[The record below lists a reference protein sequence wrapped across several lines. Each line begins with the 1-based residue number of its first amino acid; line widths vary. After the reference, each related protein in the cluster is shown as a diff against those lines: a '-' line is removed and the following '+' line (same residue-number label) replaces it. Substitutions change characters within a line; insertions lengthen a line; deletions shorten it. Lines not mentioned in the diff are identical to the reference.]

1 MPLTIGAHLGPYEIL
16 APLGAGGMGEV
27 YRARDSRL
35 GRDVAIKV
43 LPEHHAAS
51 PEVRARFEREARA
64 VSSLNHPNICSLFD
78 VGSQDGTDY
87 LVMEMLEGETLAHR
101 LERGAL
107 PAAELLRIGMQI
119 SDALDKAHRAGL
131 VHRDLKPGN
140 VMLTKTGAKLLDFG
154 LARAVSAPGGAGSAT
169 SLPTMTRPLTAEGSL
184 VGTFQYMSP
193 EQLEGKEADARSD
206 LWALGLTLYEMA
218 TGRRAFEGASTAS
231 LIGSIMRDQ
240 PRPMSELQPLAPPAL
255 DRVVRQC
262 LAKDPDERI
271 QSAHDVM
278 LQLQWVAEGGSQAG
292 VPAPVAAR
300 RRGREALA
308 WTVAGVA
315 ALAALTLGA
324 VLVLRRPAAPRVTR
338 HVIGLPREATNMG
351 WPRLSPDGRMLAF
364 VAADSSGTPRI
375 WIRRLDMLEAHP
387 LAGTEDAGRPYWS
400 PDSKYLAYAAGDK
413 LRKIAVEGGPSITIG
428 DTPHGYDGTWGA
440 KDVILFDGADADSI
454 RGISATGGVLKP
466 MTRLD
471 RSKGERSHAW
481 PSFLPDGRHFLFVTN
496 PNIQAQSMIKLG
508 TLGSFEAKTL
518 GKTDGRVEYAAPGY
532 LVFMIEGTLM
542 AQRFDPGSLSTRGE
556 PFPLVENVSIGAGSG
571 NFTTSADGTLAY
583 RVEQATVKSQLL
595 WFGRD
600 GRPLGDAGPPGAYR
614 DLALSSDE
622 TRLAIS
628 VVDARTNKE
637 DIWIRDLARGT
648 TSRLTFETGDEIY
661 PTWAPDGKRLAFASD
676 QSGAG
681 MYTYIRDAS
690 GVGATD
696 SLPRSE
702 GSERPR
708 DWSRDG
714 RTLVTEYLVGSTSW
728 DLWAYDLAGDRKR
741 TAVVQSAFPDRRA
754 RLSPDGRWLAY
765 NSPESG
771 RQEVYVIGFPGGGG
785 KWQVSINGGQNPCW
799 RADGQE
805 IFYRAPDL
813 AIMAVPVKT
822 SPTFEAGE
830 PKALFRSPIVEDG
843 YSGYRW
849 TARADG
855 QRFLL
860 NVPLGNTTGAEFV
873 VVTGWASELQKR

>member
-1 MPLTIGAHLGPYEIL
+1 
-16 APLGAGGMGEV
+16 
-27 YRARDSRL
+27 
-35 GRDVAIKV
+35 
-43 LPEHHAAS
+43 
-51 PEVRARFEREARA
+51 
-64 VSSLNHPNICSLFD
+64 
-78 VGSQDGTDY
+78 
-87 LVMEMLEGETLAHR
+87 
-101 LERGAL
+101 
-107 PAAELLRIGMQI
+107 
-119 SDALDKAHRAGL
+119 
-131 VHRDLKPGN
+131 
-140 VMLTKTGAKLLDFG
+140 
-154 LARAVSAPGGAGSAT
+154 
-169 SLPTMTRPLTAEGSL
+169 
-184 VGTFQYMSP
+184 
-193 EQLEGKEADARSD
+193 
-206 LWALGLTLYEMA
+206 
-218 TGRRAFEGASTAS
+218 
-231 LIGSIMRDQ
+231 
-240 PRPMSELQPLAPPAL
+240 
-255 DRVVRQC
+255 
-262 LAKDPDERI
+262 
-271 QSAHDVM
+271 
-278 LQLQWVAEGGSQAG
+278 
-292 VPAPVAAR
+292 
-300 RRGREALA
+300 
-308 WTVAGVA
+308 
-315 ALAALTLGA
+315 
-324 VLVLRRPAAPRVTR
+324 
-338 HVIGLPREATNMG
+338 
-351 WPRLSPDGRMLAF
+351 
-364 VAADSSGTPRI
+364 
-375 WIRRLDMLEAHP
+375 
-387 LAGTEDAGRPYWS
+387 
-400 PDSKYLAYAAGDK
+400 
-413 LRKIAVEGGPSITIG
+413 
-428 DTPHGYDGTWGA
+428 
-440 KDVILFDGADADSI
+440 
-454 RGISATGGVLKP
+454 
-466 MTRLD
+466 
-471 RSKGERSHAW
+471 
-481 PSFLPDGRHFLFVTN
+481 
-496 PNIQAQSMIKLG
+496 
-508 TLGSFEAKTL
+508 
-518 GKTDGRVEYAAPGY
+518 
-532 LVFMIEGTLM
+532 M
-542 AQRFDPGSLSTRGE
+542 AQRFDAGSLSTRGE
-556 PFPLVENVSIGAGSG
+556 PFPLVENVSIGQGSG

-583 RVEQATVKSQLL
+583 RIEQATVKSQLL